1 MNATFHP
8 IQAYTT
14 IVPKKKVTAYVKKN
28 SYNEYI
34 VKDTDQQE
42 RTCFKKV
49 IPLVDFVKYLSGK
62 YKQEN
67 ILVLPTSAPTEETP
81 FVSCIQS
88 PHNYAYVDSFFYCL
102 TSNLKEA
109 GFTHGM
115 EVFDHYVCLEDNV
128 EINIADDFEYICDS
142 SFFKDRLNH
151 DFFFKEEELNN
162 LLQEKKL
169 DPIHITEETCAF
181 ELDDLEAKTE
191 DEDEEEDEE
200 EEEVTSPLT
209 KTFSFE
215 PETTSVEVEEIE
227 DLDLGLEDTDDAVT
241 EEVDVDLDADGSEL
255 SFTEDEEE
263 EEEMTLDSDCDTPEM
278 LQDMVLNIKKM
289 PVQVVT
295 LEKCEDTL
303 DSLLE
308 TDAMRMEEL
317 ESAMFQIIVMLYTY
331 QQIFHFTHNDLHTNN
346 IMFVHTDQAYLCYK
360 VLGHTYQI
368 PTFGKL
374 YKIIDFGRAIYEVNG
389 KRICSDSFSEIGMAH
404 SQYNCEPFL
413 NPSKPVIEPNY
424 SFDLCRL
431 ACSMLDFI
439 IDDLK
444 EIDHFREVPIYDLI
458 LSWVYDDHGMN
469 ILYKKNGED
478 RYPEFKLYKMIA
490 RIVHQH
496 VPEKQF
502 DHECFAKYRMNNVK
516 IDMDIDALVASHK
529 P

>member
-8 IQAYTT
+8 IQAYTS
-14 IVPKKKVTAYVKKN
+14 IVPKKKVDAYVKQN
-28 SYNEYI
+28 SYNEYV
-34 VKDTDQQE
+34 VKDKE
-42 RTCFKKV
+42 RREMTCFKKV
-49 IPLVDFVKYLSGK
+49 IPLIDFVKYLSGK
-62 YKQEN
+62 YKQDN
-67 ILVLPTSAPTEETP
+67 ILSLPSPEPVDETP
-81 FVSCIQS
+81 FISCIQS

-102 TSNLKEA
+102 TSNLKEK
-109 GFTHGM
+109 GFQHGI
-115 EVFDHYVCLEDNV
+115 EVFDEYICLEENV

-142 SFFKDRLNH
+142 PFFKERLNH
-151 DFFFKEEELNN
+151 DFFFKEEELNGM
-162 LLQEKKL
+162 LQDKKL
-169 DPIHITEETCAF
+169 DPIQISDEHCIF
-181 ELDDLEAKTE
+181 ELDELDAETEVVSPLMEELKVEEFKEDAEEFKEDAEEFKEDDDLE
-191 DEDEEEDEE
+191 
-200 EEEVTSPLT
+200 L
-209 KTFSFE
+209 
-215 PETTSVEVEEIE
+215 
-227 DLDLGLEDTDDAVT
+227 LEDTDDAVT
-241 EEVDVDLDADGSEL
+241 EEVDFDLDEPDGSEL

-263 EEEMTLDSDCDTPEM
+263 EDISIDSDCDTPEL

-317 ESAMFQIIVMLYTY
+317 ESAMFQIIIILYTY

-346 IMFVHTDQAYLCYK
+346 IMYVHTDKEFICYK
-360 VLGHTYQI
+360 VLGYTYQI

-389 KRICSDSFSEIGMAH
+389 KRICSDSFSENGMAYT
-404 SQYNCEPFL
+404 QYNCEPFF
-413 NPSKPVIEPNY
+413 NPEKPTIEPNY

-502 DHECFAKYRMNNVK
+502 GHECFAKYRIKVEV
-516 IDMDIDALVASHK
+516 DMDIDDLVSTHR
-529 P
+529 PEQMN

>member
-8 IQAYTT
+8 IQAYTS
-14 IVPKKKVTAYVKKN
+14 IVPKKKVDVYVKQN
-28 SYNEYI
+28 SYNEYV
-34 VKDTDQQE
+34 VKDANQQE
-42 RTCFKKV
+42 MTCFKKV
-49 IPLVDFVKYLSGK
+49 IPLIDFVKYLSGK
-62 YKQEN
+62 YKQED
-67 ILVLPTSAPTEETP
+67 ILSLPIENPPEETP
-81 FVSCIQS
+81 FTSCIQS

-102 TSNLKEA
+102 TSGLKEE
-109 GFTHGM
+109 GFQHGM
-115 EVFDHYVCLEDNV
+115 EVFDEYICIQENV

-142 SFFKDRLNH
+142 TFFKDRLNH
-151 DFFFKEEELNN
+151 EFFFKEEELND
-162 LLQEKKL
+162 LIQDKKL
-169 DPIHITEETCAF
+169 DPIQISDEACVFELE
-181 ELDDLEAKTE
+181 ELDDSETKGLNEVELLDSDVSDVLEAE
-191 DEDEEEDEE
+191 
-200 EEEVTSPLT
+200 
-209 KTFSFE
+209 
-215 PETTSVEVEEIE
+215 
-227 DLDLGLEDTDDAVT
+227 LESDSDAVT
-241 EEVDVDLDADGSEL
+241 DELDIELDEDHGSEL

-263 EEEMTLDSDCDTPEM
+263 EEEEESDCETPEL

-346 IMFVHTDQAYLCYK
+346 IMYVKTDQEFIRYK

-368 PTFGKL
+368 PTFGKM

-389 KRICSDSFSEIGMAH
+389 KRICSDSFSENGMAYT
-404 SQYNCEPFL
+404 QYNCEPFY
-413 NPSKPVIEPNY
+413 NPAKPTIEPNY

-458 LSWVYDDHGMN
+458 LSWVYDDNGTN

-478 RYPEFKLYKMIA
+478 RYPDFKLYKMIA

-502 DHECFAKYRMNNVK
+502 DHECFAKYRIQVK
-516 IDMDIDALVASHK
+516 VDMDIDALVSSK
-529 P
+529 TKRSV

>member
-8 IQAYTT
+8 IQAYTS
-14 IVPKKKVTAYVKKN
+14 IVPKKKVDVYVKQN
-28 SYNEYI
+28 SYNEYV
-34 VKDTDQQE
+34 VKDANQQE
-42 RTCFKKV
+42 MTCFKKV
-49 IPLVDFVKYLSGK
+49 IPLIDFVKYLSGK
-62 YKQEN
+62 YKQED
-67 ILVLPTSAPTEETP
+67 ILSLPIENPPEETP
-81 FVSCIQS
+81 FTSCIQS

-102 TSNLKEA
+102 TSGLKED
-109 GFTHGM
+109 GFQHGM
-115 EVFDHYVCLEDNV
+115 EVFDEYICIQENV

-142 SFFKDRLNH
+142 TFFKDRLNH
-151 DFFFKEEELNN
+151 EFFFKEEELND
-162 LLQEKKL
+162 LIQDKKL
-169 DPIHITEETCAF
+169 DPIQISDEACVFELE
-181 ELDDLEAKTE
+181 ELDDSETKGLNEVELLDSDVSDVLEAE
-191 DEDEEEDEE
+191 
-200 EEEVTSPLT
+200 
-209 KTFSFE
+209 
-215 PETTSVEVEEIE
+215 
-227 DLDLGLEDTDDAVT
+227 LESDSDAVT
-241 EEVDVDLDADGSEL
+241 DELDIELDEDHGSEL

-263 EEEMTLDSDCDTPEM
+263 EEEEESDCETPEL

-346 IMFVHTDQAYLCYK
+346 IMYVKTDQEFICYK

-368 PTFGKL
+368 PTFGKM

-389 KRICSDSFSEIGMAH
+389 KRICSDSFSENGMAYT
-404 SQYNCEPFL
+404 QYNCEPFY
-413 NPSKPVIEPNY
+413 NQAKPTIEPNY

-458 LSWVYDDHGMN
+458 LSWVYDDHGTN

-478 RYPEFKLYKMIA
+478 RYPDFKLYKMIA

-502 DHECFAKYRMNNVK
+502 DHECFAKYRIQVK
-516 IDMDIDALVASHK
+516 VDMDIDALVSSK
-529 P
+529 TKRSV

>member
-8 IQAYTT
+8 IQAYTS
-14 IVPKKKVTAYVKKN
+14 IIPKKKVDAYVKQN
-28 SYNEYI
+28 TYNEYV
-34 VKDTDQQE
+34 VKDTEQQE

-49 IPLVDFVKYLSGK
+49 IPLIDFVKYLSGK

-67 ILVLPTSAPTEETP
+67 ILTLPCPDPSDETP
-81 FVSCIQS
+81 FISCIQS

-109 GFTHGM
+109 GFQHGM
-115 EVFDHYVCLEDNV
+115 EVFDEYICLADNV
-128 EINIADDFEYICDS
+128 EINIADDFEYICES
-142 SFFKDRLNH
+142 QFFKERLNH
-151 DFFFKEEELNN
+151 DFFFKEEELNG
-162 LLQEKKL
+162 LLQEKKQE
-169 DPIHITEETCAF
+169 PIHISDEHCLF
-181 ELDDLEAKTE
+181 ELEDLELN
-191 DEDEEEDEE
+191 
-200 EEEVTSPLT
+200 EVNDKEVVSPLI
-209 KTFSFE
+209 
-215 PETTSVEVEEIE
+215 EEIE
-227 DLDLGLEDTDDAVT
+227 EVIADEELVEDDSDGAVT
-241 EEVDVDLDADGSEL
+241 EEVDFDLDDPEDGSEL
-255 SFTEDEEE
+255 SFTDEEE
-263 EEEMTLDSDCDTPEM
+263 EEEISIVSDCDTPEL

-295 LEKCEDTL
+295 LEKCENTL

-317 ESAMFQIIVMLYTY
+317 ESAMFQIVVMLYTY
-331 QQIFHFTHNDLHTNN
+331 QKIFHFTHNDLHTNN
-346 IMFVHTDQAYLCYK
+346 IMYVNTDKEFICYK
-360 VLGHTYQI
+360 VLGHTYKI

-389 KRICSDSFSEIGMAH
+389 KRICSDSFSENGMAH
-404 SQYNCEPFL
+404 TQYNCEPFF
-413 NPSKPVIEPNY
+413 NPTKPVIEPNY

-444 EIDHFREVPIYDLI
+444 EMDHFREVPIYDLI
-458 LSWVYDDHGMN
+458 LSWLYDDHGMN

-502 DHECFAKYRMNNVK
+502 NHECFAKYRMNVDV
-516 IDMDIDALVASHK
+516 DMDIDDLVEAK
-529 P
+529 RFN

>member
-8 IQAYTT
+8 IQAYTS
-14 IVPKKKVTAYVKKN
+14 IIPKKKVDAYVKQN

-34 VKDTDQQE
+34 VKDKDQEE
-42 RTCFKKV
+42 RVCFKKV
-49 IPLVDFVKYLSGK
+49 IPLIDFVKYLSGK
-62 YKQEN
+62 YKQDN
-67 ILVLPTSAPTEETP
+67 ILMLPSSEPTEETP

-102 TSNLKEA
+102 TSTLKED
-109 GFTHGM
+109 GFQHGM
-115 EVFDHYVCLEDNV
+115 EVFDEYICLAENV
-128 EINIADDFEYICDS
+128 EINIADDFEYICES
-142 SFFKDRLNH
+142 TFFKDKLNH
-151 DFFFKEEELNN
+151 EFFFKEEELNT
-162 LLQEKKL
+162 LLQEKKQE
-169 DPIHITEETCAF
+169 PIQISDEHCVF
-181 ELDDLEAKTE
+181 EL
-191 DEDEEEDEE
+191 
-200 EEEVTSPLT
+200 
-209 KTFSFE
+209 
-215 PETTSVEVEEIE
+215 E
-227 DLDLGLEDTDDAVT
+227 DLDTNEPIVSPLVEEELTELSEELVTEELTDDAVT
-241 EEVDVDLDADGSEL
+241 EEVDFDLDEPEDGSEL

-263 EEEMTLDSDCDTPEM
+263 EEGSIESDCETPEL

-346 IMFVHTDQAYLCYK
+346 IMYVHTDQEFICYK

-404 SQYNCEPFL
+404 TQYNCEPFL
-413 NPSKPVIEPNY
+413 NPTKPVIEPNY

-502 DHECFAKYRMNNVK
+502 DHECFSKYRMNVPV
-516 IDMDIDALVASHK
+516 DMDIDALVNANK
-529 P
+529 AKYIQ

>member
-1 MNATFHP
+1 MNASFHP
-8 IQAYTT
+8 IQAYTS
-14 IVPKKKVTAYVKKN
+14 IVPKKKVETYVKQN
-28 SYNEYI
+28 SYNEYV
-34 VKDTDQQE
+34 VKDKGQE
-42 RTCFKKV
+42 KVCFKKV
-49 IPLVDFVKYLSGK
+49 IPLIDFVKYLSGK

-67 ILVLPTSAPTEETP
+67 ILTLPKSDPDEETP

-102 TSNLKEA
+102 TSDLKDA
-109 GFTHGM
+109 GFQHGM
-115 EVFDHYVCLEDNV
+115 EVFDEYICVAENV
-128 EINIADDFEYICDS
+128 EINIADDFEYICES
-142 SFFKDRLNH
+142 SFFKERLNH
-151 DFFFKEEELNN
+151 DFSFKEEELNG
-162 LLQEKKL
+162 LLQEKKQE
-169 DPIHITEETCAF
+169 PIHISDETCVF
-181 ELDDLEAKTE
+181 EL
-191 DEDEEEDEE
+191 
-200 EEEVTSPLT
+200 
-209 KTFSFE
+209 
-215 PETTSVEVEEIE
+215 E
-227 DLDLGLEDTDDAVT
+227 DLDLEETVLSPLVEDLTIETEEFVEETIEDATDDAVT
-241 EEVDVDLDADGSEL
+241 EEAEFDLDDHEHGSEL

-263 EEEMTLDSDCDTPEM
+263 EEASMVSDCETPEL

-295 LEKCEDTL
+295 LEKCENTL

-346 IMFVHTDQAYLCYK
+346 IMYVHTDKEFICYK
-360 VLGHTYQI
+360 VQGHTYRI
-368 PTFGKL
+368 PTFGKM

-389 KRICSDSFSEIGMAH
+389 KRICSDSFSENGMAYT
-404 SQYNCEPFL
+404 QYNCEPFY

-458 LSWVYDDHGMN
+458 LSWIYDDHGMN

-496 VPEKQF
+496 LPEKQF
-502 DHECFAKYRMNNVK
+502 EHACFTKYRMNVEV
-516 IDMDIDALVASHK
+516 DMDIDALIVTHRPEK
-529 P
+529 N

>member
-8 IQAYTT
+8 IQAYTS
-14 IVPKKKVTAYVKKN
+14 IVPKKKVDAYVKQN
-28 SYNEYI
+28 SYNEYV
-34 VKDTDQQE
+34 VKDMNHQE
-42 RTCFKKV
+42 TTCFKKV
-49 IPLVDFVKYLSGK
+49 IPLIDFVKYLSGK
-62 YKQEN
+62 YKQED
-67 ILVLPTSAPTEETP
+67 ILSLPIENPPEETP
-81 FVSCIQS
+81 FTSCIQS

-102 TSNLKEA
+102 TSGLKEE
-109 GFTHGM
+109 GFQHGM
-115 EVFDHYVCLEDNV
+115 EVFDEYICIQENV

-142 SFFKDRLNH
+142 NFFKDRLNH
-151 DFFFKEEELNN
+151 EFFFKEEELND
-162 LLQEKKL
+162 LIQDKKL
-169 DPIHITEETCAF
+169 DPIQISDEACVFELE
-181 ELDDLEAKTE
+181 ELDDSGPQESN
-191 DEDEEEDEE
+191 DE
-200 EEEVTSPLT
+200 
-209 KTFSFE
+209 
-215 PETTSVEVEEIE
+215 VEVLESDVSEVS
-227 DLDLGLEDTDDAVT
+227 DVLDAELESESDAVT
-241 EEVDVDLDADGSEL
+241 DEVELDLDDDHGSEL

-263 EEEMTLDSDCDTPEM
+263 EEEEVSDCETPEL

-331 QQIFHFTHNDLHTNN
+331 QKIFHFTHNDLHTNN
-346 IMFVHTDQAYLCYK
+346 IMYVKTDQEFICYK
-360 VLGHTYQI
+360 VCGHTYQI
-368 PTFGKL
+368 PTFGKM

-389 KRICSDSFSEIGMAH
+389 KRICSDSFSENGMAYT
-404 SQYNCEPFL
+404 QYNCEPFY
-413 NPSKPVIEPNY
+413 NPAKPTIEPNY

-444 EIDHFREVPIYDLI
+444 EIDRFREVPIYDLI
-458 LSWVYDDHGMN
+458 LSWVYDDHGTN

-502 DHECFAKYRMNNVK
+502 DHECFAKYRTNVK
-516 IDMDIDALVASHK
+516 VDMDIDALVSRK
-529 P
+529 LKNSV

>member
-8 IQAYTT
+8 IQAYTS
-14 IVPKKKVTAYVKKN
+14 IVPKKKVDAYVKQN
-28 SYNEYI
+28 TYNEY
-34 VKDTDQQE
+34 VVTDKDHHE

-49 IPLVDFVKYLSGK
+49 IPLIDFVKYLSGK

-67 ILVLPTSAPTEETP
+67 ILALPCPEPTEETP
-81 FVSCIQS
+81 FISCIQS

-102 TSNLKEA
+102 TSNLKDA
-109 GFTHGM
+109 GFQHGM
-115 EVFDHYVCLEDNV
+115 EVFDEYICLADNV
-128 EINIADDFEYICDS
+128 EINIADDFEYICES
-142 SFFKDRLNH
+142 TFFKERLNH
-151 DFFFKEEELNN
+151 EFSFKETELND
-162 LLQEKKL
+162 LLQEKKQS
-169 DPIHITEETCAF
+169 PIHISDEACVF
-181 ELDDLEAKTE
+181 ELEELGDIADNEVTE
-191 DEDEEEDEE
+191 KVPDNAVADNAVADNAVADNAVADEDTDI
-200 EEEVTSPLT
+200 EVTD
-209 KTFSFE
+209 
-215 PETTSVEVEEIE
+215 VEIE
-227 DLDLGLEDTDDAVT
+227 EATDDAVT
-241 EEVDVDLDADGSEL
+241 EEIDIELDEPEDGSEL
-255 SFTEDEEE
+255 SFTDEEE
-263 EEEMTLDSDCDTPEM
+263 EEEGSLESDCETPEL

-331 QQIFHFTHNDLHTNN
+331 QKIFHFTHNDLHTNN
-346 IMFVHTDQAYLCYK
+346 IMFVHTDQKYIRYK

-389 KRICSDSFSEIGMAH
+389 KRICSDSFSENGMAY
-404 SQYNCEPFL
+404 SQYNCEPFY
-413 NPSKPVIEPNY
+413 NPSKPRIEPNY

-431 ACSMLDFI
+431 GCSMLDFI

-444 EIDHFREVPIYDLI
+444 EIDHFREGPIYDLI
-458 LSWVYDDHGMN
+458 LSWVYDDHGTN

-496 VPEKQF
+496 LPEKQF
-502 DHECFAKYRMNNVK
+502 DHECFAKYRMEVEV
-516 IDMDIDALVASHK
+516 DMDIDELVASHRV
-529 P
+529 

>member
-8 IQAYTT
+8 IQAYTS
-14 IVPKKKVTAYVKKN
+14 IVPKKKVDVYVKQN
-28 SYNEYI
+28 SYNEYV
-34 VKDTDQQE
+34 VKDTNHQE
-42 RTCFKKV
+42 MTCFKKV
-49 IPLVDFVKYLSGK
+49 IPLIDFVKYLSGK
-62 YKQEN
+62 YKQED
-67 ILVLPTSAPTEETP
+67 ILSLPIENPPEETP
-81 FVSCIQS
+81 FTSCIQS

-102 TSNLKEA
+102 TSGLKEE
-109 GFTHGM
+109 GFQHGM
-115 EVFDHYVCLEDNV
+115 EVFDEYICIQENV

-142 SFFKDRLNH
+142 NFFKDRLNNE
-151 DFFFKEEELNN
+151 FFFKEEELND
-162 LLQEKKL
+162 LIQDKKL
-169 DPIHITEETCAF
+169 DPIQISDEACVFELE
-181 ELDDLEAKTE
+181 ELDDESGTQELNTTHEVEVLESDVLEAE
-191 DEDEEEDEE
+191 LESESDGA
-200 EEEVTSPLT
+200 VTD
-209 KTFSFE
+209 
-215 PETTSVEVEEIE
+215 EVEL
-227 DLDLGLEDTDDAVT
+227 DLDDDH
-241 EEVDVDLDADGSEL
+241 GSEL

-263 EEEMTLDSDCDTPEM
+263 EEEEVSDCETPELM
-278 LQDMVLNIKKM
+278 QDMVLNIKKM

-346 IMFVHTDQAYLCYK
+346 IMYVKTEQEFICYK

-368 PTFGKL
+368 PTFGKM

-389 KRICSDSFSEIGMAH
+389 KRICSDSFSENGMAYT
-404 SQYNCEPFL
+404 QYNCEPFY
-413 NPSKPVIEPNY
+413 NPAKPNIEPNY

-458 LSWVYDDHGMN
+458 LSWVYDDNGTN

-478 RYPEFKLYKMIA
+478 RYPDFKLYKMIA

-502 DHECFAKYRMNNVK
+502 DHECFSKYRVNVK
-516 IDMDIDALVASHK
+516 VDMDIDALVSRK
-529 P
+529 TKNSV

>member
-8 IQAYTT
+8 IQAYTS
-14 IVPKKKVTAYVKKN
+14 IIPKKKVDAYVKQN
-28 SYNEYI
+28 SYNEY
-34 VKDTDQQE
+34 VVTDKESQE

-49 IPLVDFVKYLSGK
+49 IPLIDFVKYLSGK
-62 YKQEN
+62 YKQDN
-67 ILVLPTSAPTEETP
+67 ILSLPTPNPIEETP

-102 TSNLKEA
+102 TSDLKEE
-109 GFTHGM
+109 GFQHGM
-115 EVFDHYVCLEDNV
+115 EVFDEYICIADNV

-142 SFFKDRLNH
+142 PFFKERLNQE
-151 DFFFKEEELNN
+151 FFFKEEELNG
-162 LLQEKKL
+162 LLQDKKQ
-169 DPIHITEETCAF
+169 DPIHISEELCAF
-181 ELDDLEAKTE
+181 ELEELEDGSEVVSPLVDISDVIEVTE
-191 DEDEEEDEE
+191 D
-200 EEEVTSPLT
+200 
-209 KTFSFE
+209 
-215 PETTSVEVEEIE
+215 VEELTE
-227 DLDLGLEDTDDAVT
+227 EDTDDAVT
-241 EEVDVDLDADGSEL
+241 EELDFDLDEHEDGSDM
-255 SFTEDEEE
+255 SFTDEEKE
-263 EEEMTLDSDCDTPEM
+263 EETSIESDCDTPEM

-331 QQIFHFTHNDLHTNN
+331 QNIFHFTHNDLHTNN
-346 IMFVHTDQAYLCYK
+346 IMYVHTEKEYICYK

-368 PTFGKL
+368 PTFGKM

-389 KRICSDSFSEIGMAH
+389 KRICSDSFSENGMAYT
-404 SQYNCEPFL
+404 QYNCEPFL

-444 EIDHFREVPIYDLI
+444 EIDNFRKVPIYDLI

-490 RIVHQH
+490 RIVHKH
-496 VPEKQF
+496 LPETQF
-502 DHECFAKYRMNNVK
+502 EHECFTKYRMKVK
-516 IDMDIDALVASHK
+516 VDMDIDALVSSHK
-529 P
+529 PLKH

>member
-8 IQAYTT
+8 IQAYTS
-14 IVPKKKVTAYVKKN
+14 IVPKKKVDAYVKQN
-28 SYNEYI
+28 TYNEY
-34 VKDTDQQE
+34 VVTDTEKRE

-49 IPLVDFVKYLSGK
+49 IPLIDFVKYLSGK

-67 ILVLPTSAPTEETP
+67 ILSLPCPDPSEETP
-81 FVSCIQS
+81 FISCIQS

-102 TSNLKEA
+102 TSNLKEE
-109 GFTHGM
+109 GFQHGM
-115 EVFDHYVCLEDNV
+115 EVFDEYICLADNV
-128 EINIADDFEYICDS
+128 EINIADDFEYICES
-142 SFFKDRLNH
+142 QFFKERLNH
-151 DFFFKEEELNN
+151 DFSFKEEELNG
-162 LLQEKKL
+162 LLQEKKQ
-169 DPIHITEETCAF
+169 DPIQISDEHCLF
-181 ELDDLEAKTE
+181 ELDDLDDK
-191 DEDEEEDEE
+191 
-200 EEEVTSPLT
+200 EVVVSPLID
-209 KTFSFE
+209 E
-215 PETTSVEVEEIE
+215 VHEVEEVQEIE
-227 DLDLGLEDTDDAVT
+227 EVEEVEDSDDAVT
-241 EEVDVDLDADGSEL
+241 EEVDFDLDDPEDGSEL
-255 SFTEDEEE
+255 SFTDEEE
-263 EEEMTLDSDCDTPEM
+263 EEEEISIESDCDTPEL

-317 ESAMFQIIVMLYTY
+317 ESAMFQIVVMLYTY

-346 IMFVHTDQAYLCYK
+346 IMYVQTDKEFISYK
-360 VLGHTYQI
+360 VLGHTYKI

-389 KRICSDSFSEIGMAH
+389 KRICSDSFSENGMAYT
-404 SQYNCEPFL
+404 QYNCQPFF
-413 NPSKPVIEPNY
+413 NPSKPLIEPNY

-458 LSWVYDDHGMN
+458 LSWLYDDHGMN

-490 RIVHQH
+490 RIVHKH

-502 DHECFAKYRMNNVK
+502 NHECFAKYRMNVEA
-516 IDMDIDALVASHK
+516 DMDIDALVKTHLPK
-529 P
+529 V